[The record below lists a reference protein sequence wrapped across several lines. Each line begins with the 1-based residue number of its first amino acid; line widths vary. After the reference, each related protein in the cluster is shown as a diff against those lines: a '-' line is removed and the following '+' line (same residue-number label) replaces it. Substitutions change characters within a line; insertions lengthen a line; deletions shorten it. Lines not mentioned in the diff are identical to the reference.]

1 MQILILAAGKSSR
14 IYSKIGI
21 NKCLIEIKKD
31 LTIIKKLIL
40 DLEYYNLKK
49 IYISVGFNKNKI
61 INHLKGKQNINFIY
75 NKEFNRTGIVHSM
88 INGLSNMKE
97 QNTLVIYSDIVFNK
111 ILISRI
117 KKLNAKHITLPVLY
131 NWLKV
136 WKKRGQD
143 IRDDAENL
151 IIKDQKI
158 TEIGTKIKEL
168 DKVKYQYMGI
178 VYIPKNLITILKDKY
193 DNCQKNIDM
202 TSFLNLLNKK
212 DISLKPLKYSGE
224 WYEIDNYKDLINF
237 NKIIND

>member
-117 KKLNAKHITLPVLY
+117 KKLNAKNITLPVLY

-158 TEIGTKIKEL
+158 IEIGTKIKEL

>member
-1 MQILILAAGKSSR
+1 MQ
-14 IYSKIGI
+14 
-21 NKCLIEIKKD
+21 
-31 LTIIKKLIL
+31 
-40 DLEYYNLKK
+40 
-49 IYISVGFNKNKI
+49 KN
-61 INHLKGKQNINFIY
+61 
-75 NKEFNRTGIVHSM
+75 
-88 INGLSNMKE
+88 
-97 QNTLVIYSDIVFNK
+97 
-111 ILISRI
+111 
-117 KKLNAKHITLPVLY
+117 ITLPVLY

-158 TEIGTKIKEL
+158 IEIGTKIKEL

-178 VYIPKNLITILKDKY
+178 VYIPKNLLTILKDKY